1 MNLYV
6 WLSFFFPPA
15 RTRVFFLKKRSLR
28 TVFSSSIWLCLNG
41 ARARLYIQTNHLS
54 LYIQSLP
61 SWKSGS
67 FPVSD
72 VGALG
77 VIGRGHRRRVAP
89 ALFGVVEAIVVLV
102 RGRGGFRGAAG
113 EHGAAHQGEDGA
125 HPSGVE
131 GEAERHE
138 ALLLVGAD
146 GEPHGGNQTTQ
157 SWGGK
162 RQVVNDGYMLLCI
175 NLLLICCDTKTQ
187 YETSKSK
194 ISVEEIKLGMPP
206 IKIILMLVFDEENGL

>member
-1 MNLYV
+1 MSLDV
-6 WLSFFFPPA
+6 WLSLIFFPQELVYFSWKSGTNYPVYA
-15 RTRVFFLKKRSLR
+15 PFSLP
-28 TVFSSSIWLCLNG
+28 SIRLCLNG
-41 ARARLYIQTNHLS
+41 ARACPYIQTNHLS
-54 LYIQSLP
+54 IYIQSLP

-77 VIGRGHRRRVAP
+77 VIGWGHRRRMAP

-102 RGRGGFRGAAG
+102 WGRGGFRGAAG

-125 HPSGVE
+125 HPSGVQ

-162 RQVVNDGYMLLCI
+162 QQVVKMGNWHAEAKMMV
-175 NLLLICCDTKTQ
+175 IC
-187 YETSKSK
+187 
-194 ISVEEIKLGMPP
+194 
-206 IKIILMLVFDEENGL
+206 

>member
-1 MNLYV
+1 M
-6 WLSFFFPPA
+6 
-15 RTRVFFLKKRSLR
+15 RV
-28 TVFSSSIWLCLNG
+28 SIYKLIIS
-41 ARARLYIQTNHLS
+41 LYI
-54 LYIQSLP
+54 YIQSLP
-61 SWKSGS
+61 CWKSGS

-77 VIGRGHRRRVAP
+77 VIGRGHRRWVAP
-89 ALFGVVEAIVVLV
+89 GLFGVVEATVVAV

-125 HPSGVE
+125 HPSGVQ

-162 RQVVNDGYMLLCI
+162 RRVVKMGSWHAEAKNDGYMLICI

-187 YETSKSK
+187 YETSKSVSLK
-194 ISVEEIKLGMPP
+194 S
-206 IKIILMLVFDEENGL
+206 DRN